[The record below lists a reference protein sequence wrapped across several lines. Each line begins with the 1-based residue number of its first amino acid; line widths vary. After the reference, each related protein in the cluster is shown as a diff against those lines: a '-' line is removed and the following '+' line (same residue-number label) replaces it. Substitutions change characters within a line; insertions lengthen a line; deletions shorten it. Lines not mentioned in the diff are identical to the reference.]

1 MSYTIKLFKSS
12 GFSKENIPDSPELL
26 NSLEYLEIPSLNLI
40 QDRFLS
46 EVSLRVNYEDVKNCD
61 YCQVGSTYYF
71 ITNILSTSKDICKIF
86 LTMDCLTTS
95 GGIINLDFL
104 DGVTERHH
112 TGQEEKFGKYTEDDP
127 LLSCTEP
134 LQIVGYTEFIP
145 DSQGNT
151 YIESTVDLKTMGQ
164 QTESTTYEDPNT
176 GLKVT
181 VPSTVPAPHPTKYGI
196 TKPSDP
202 QSQKIEFPIIN
213 GTCTYISGNQTIEG
227 EIIENE
233 YVKNGV
239 KRCRDLGIESSILN
253 QYTVPAAFMGGLEGT
268 TESPDLVSLSGVF
281 KDSSIEPNSD
291 YNFIYD
297 ENVKNLRILYGLSNQ
312 YEILCPNGNSGLY
325 KPEDIYNEEK
335 EETIYPHIWLFS
347 DVRAEGSP
355 FYRFKYLNK
364 SGVEDGKNCEV
375 LLNGCIKGSNWTSVP
390 LTFYQKSGNR
400 LDLYNFNSELNSFNV
415 EKAQQNIANDIGLF
429 TSGFNLIT
437 APLSLGGY
445 QEAPSPSGMGPMPA
459 NRSSSKAYG
468 ASMDNL
474 NSFANTA
481 GGIGGAIGNFAQ
493 SAVNS
498 QFIPYLQENKLHKMY
513 MNFGFSQN
521 VIVPQIM
528 FPFQSA
534 TLRDILKN
542 GFVTFRYRPSD
553 NDLQKQD
560 KLLTMFG
567 YRHTD
572 IFKKEYLTNRT
583 KFNYIKCFNLSISS
597 SIPQWLKEGCLAQIE
612 GGIRVWH
619 VLPDEQHY
627 NDNPVKI
634 EGGN

>member
-1 MSYTIKLFKSS
+1 MSYTLKLYNSS
-12 GFSKENIPDSPELL
+12 GFSKENIPDSPQLL
-26 NSLEYLEIPSLNLI
+26 EQLEYLEIQSLNIL

-151 YIESTVDLKTMGQ
+151 YIESTVDLKKMGQ
-164 QTESTTYEDPNT
+164 QTESTTYEDPKT
-176 GLKVT
+176 GLQVT
-181 VPSTVPAPHPTKYGI
+181 VPSTVPTPHPTKYGI

-213 GTCTYISGNQTIEG
+213 GKCTYISGNQTVEG

-239 KRCRDLGIESSILN
+239 KRCRDLGIESAILN
-253 QYTVPAAFMGGLEGT
+253 QYTVPISFMGGLEGT
-268 TESPDLVSLSGVF
+268 TENPDLVSLSGIF
-281 KDSSIEPNSD
+281 KDSGIEPNSE
-291 YNFIYD
+291 YNFIYNG
-297 ENVKNLRILYGLSNQ
+297 NVKNLRVLYGLSNQ

-335 EETIYPHIWLFS
+335 EESIYPHIWLFS
-347 DVRAEGSP
+347 DVRADGCP

-364 SGVEDGKNCEV
+364 SGVEDGKNCET
-375 LLNGCIKGSNWTSVP
+375 LLNGCIKGSGWTSVP
-390 LTFYQKSGNR
+390 LTFTQKSGNR
-400 LDLYNFNSELNSFNV
+400 LDLYNFNSELNTFNV

-429 TSGFNLIT
+429 SSGFNLIT
-437 APLSLGGY
+437 SPLSFGSA
-445 QEAPSPSGMGPMPA
+445 QESGAAQGD
-459 NRSSSKAYG
+459 
-468 ASMDNL
+468 ASNL
-474 NSFANTA
+474 AKNL
-481 GGIGGAIGNFAQ
+481 GGIGGAIGGFAQ
-493 SAVNS
+493 NVTNS

-513 MNFGFSQN
+513 MNFEFSQN

-528 FPFQSA
+528 FPFQTD

-597 SIPQWLKEGCLAQIE
+597 SIPQWLKEGCLAQID

-619 VLPDEQHY
+619 VLPSEEHY